1 MNEAPFTLLREMSVT
16 VHDFLRLVP
25 AAARAAMGDVPVAT
39 TKNGAT
45 IGDGVKQVEITLT
58 EIPEKRIGSLQL
70 PRIEAH
76 FAFHGYSE
84 VERTTFLERFD
95 RVTQRGG
102 G

>member
-1 MNEAPFTLLREMSVT
+1 MNEAPFTLLREMSAT

-39 TKNGAT
+39 TKSGAT
-45 IGDGVKQVEITLT
+45 IGDGAKQVEITLT
-58 EIPEKRIGSLQL
+58 EIPEKRIGSFRLS
-70 PRIEAH
+70 RIEAH
-76 FAFHGYSE
+76 FTFHGYSE
-84 VERTTFLERFD
+84 VERMTFLERFD

>member
-39 TKNGAT
+39 TKSGVT
-45 IGDGVKQVEITLT
+45 IGDGAKQVKITLT
-58 EIPEKRIGSLQL
+58 EIPEKRIGSFRL

-84 VERTTFLERFD
+84 VERMTFLERFD